1 MMTHQRKKNVCDE
14 YGDIVSDKQALNN
27 HKENHKNK
35 IRLTQSSTIVRVFP
49 CPVCSQVTIF
59 LYINIFSIFSISKK
73 KNYIFA
79 SDIPNFQ
86 LSIRRLSVLVFI

>member
-27 HKENHKNK
+27 HKANHHKENHKGQVD
-35 IRLTQSSTIVRVFP
+35 LTQSSTIVRVFP
-49 CPVCSQVTIF
+49 CTVCSQVTTF

-73 KNYIFA
+73 TNYIFA

-86 LSIRRLSVLVFI
+86 LSIR